1 MTRQTAV
8 ESPPVNVYESNDQLT
23 VAIPIPGAHHDTV
36 SLNLEGRRLTVD
48 AEARYPQ
55 EQQHYVQREW
65 TVGTSHRVIDLPKA
79 VRAGGAKAM
88 LTHGILTISLP
99 IGGGESDSPI
109 RIPVTEPPVHQGQPP
124 SRRAPAARGRG
135 SSSSSLLSPRSS

>member
-1 MTRQTAV
+1 MA
-8 ESPPVNVYESNDQLT
+8 PPVNVYEANDQIT

-36 SLNLEGRRLTVD
+36 YVNLEGQRLTVE

-55 EQQHYVQREW
+55 EQQHYVQHEW
-65 TVGTSHRVIDLPKA
+65 SVGTSHRDIDLPRP

-99 IGGGESDSPI
+99 IGTEDMPSPT
-109 RIPVTEPPVHQGQPP
+109 RIPVIEPPTHQGQPH
-124 SRRAPAARGRG
+124 
-135 SSSSSLLSPRSS
+135 